1 MPRKKKETEAVEKL
15 FLYELMAMPT
25 EALKE
30 HVIAVGDALYYHEEK
45 VRDIN
50 SYKYRIDQ
58 IMKVKNWLRIEDETL
73 NG

>member
-1 MPRKKKETEAVEKL
+1 MPRKKKETEAVEKHY
-15 FLYELMAMPT
+15 LYELMAMPT

-30 HVIAVGDALYYHEEK
+30 HLIAVSDALYYHEQK
-45 VRDIN
+45 VSDIN

>member
-15 FLYELMAMPT
+15 FLYELMGMQT

-30 HVIAVGDALYYHEEK
+30 HLIAVNDALYYHEEK
-45 VRDIN
+45 VRDVN

-58 IMKVKNWLRIEDETL
+58 IMKVKNWLRVEEETL